1 MSYNPLRLSGLAEL
15 ARVVGYE
22 TAREVY
28 WLLDRILPT
37 MRRPAWRSPTVQAQW
52 DHWLN
57 ETSPAAGGIALVLI
71 TTVLNRALRE
81 T

>member
-1 MSYNPLRLSGLAEL
+1 MSYNPLRLGGLAEL

-28 WLLDRILPT
+28 WLLDCILPT
-37 MRRPAWRSPTVQAQW
+37 MRQPTWRTPPVQAQW
-52 DHWLN
+52 DRWLS
-57 ETSPAAGGIALVLI
+57 ETSPTAGGIALVLI
-71 TTVLNRALRE
+71 ATVHNRALCE